1 MKREDLYF
9 VLFAQQTEFWED
21 NTLLFKRRVMERIIS
36 LISLKMPIIIT
47 GVRRCGKSS
56 LLRLVKE
63 ELKLKEKE
71 YVYINFNDERFVDF
85 LVEDFQKILDF
96 ITEQNYKE
104 DCFLFIDE
112 IQEVDKWEKWI
123 DRIEN
128 KYKIIIT
135 GSNSKLLSKEIS
147 TIMTGRSININLTPF
162 DFQEFLDVKKIDLL
176 NFKLNLNIQAK
187 VRRELKE
194 YLEIG
199 GFPKRVISGQQLI
212 IQELY
217 ENILYRDIIGRF
229 SKNQKQ
235 IKEISVYFLSNIS
248 SLISLRGISRLVE
261 IKNISSVKNI
271 IDCFENAFLFF
282 FLNKF
287 DYSTKKQILN
297 PKKIYCVDNG
307 FITSL
312 GFKFSS
318 DKGKLLENLVAI
330 ELKRRNEEIYYYS
343 DKNDCDFVLKEKTKI
358 KEVIQVCYDLNEKN
372 KKRELDGLLEALN
385 KFNLKEGLIL
395 TYDQEDELV
404 IEGKKIII
412 KPIWKW
418 LISI

>member
-1 MKREDLYF
+1 ML
-9 VLFAQQTEFWED
+9 
-21 NTLLFKRRVMERIIS
+21 NTTLGL
-36 LISLKMPIIIT
+36 
-47 GVRRCGKSS
+47 
-56 LLRLVKE
+56 
-63 ELKLKEKE
+63 
-71 YVYINFNDERFVDF
+71 
-85 LVEDFQKILDF
+85 
-96 ITEQNYKE
+96 
-104 DCFLFIDE
+104 
-112 IQEVDKWEKWI
+112 
-123 DRIEN
+123 
-128 KYKIIIT
+128 
-135 GSNSKLLSKEIS
+135 
-147 TIMTGRSININLTPF
+147 
-162 DFQEFLDVKKIDLL
+162 
-176 NFKLNLNIQAK
+176 
-187 VRRELKE
+187 
-194 YLEIG
+194 
-199 GFPKRVISGQQLI
+199 
-212 IQELY
+212 
-217 ENILYRDIIGRF
+217 
-229 SKNQKQ
+229 
-235 IKEISVYFLSNIS
+235 FLSNIS